1 MSDEDDQTDVP
12 SMPSRRKFGMILGA
26 AVLTPI
32 ILEKALAEVEDTG
45 QISTEMIHAL
55 LDAQGK
61 RGIYKDPDRLE
72 ELRSALTNKIREHIL
87 IREFPVPDDVEPI
100 TGFRR

>member
-1 MSDEDDQTDVP
+1 
-12 SMPSRRKFGMILGA
+12 MILGA
-26 AVLTPI
+26 AVLTPMI
-32 ILEKALAEVEDTG
+32 WEKALAEVEDTG

-55 LDAQGK
+55 LDAQGE

-72 ELRSALTNKIREHIL
+72 ELRSALTNKIKEHIL